1 MAEFDPQKF
10 EDKYTHYFAE
20 LQRAYQNAFEE
31 MNDTYDSDLIH
42 AIDQRILAESEPFY
56 EGGGDF
62 RVDLPADATDRLDHD
77 DLEAI
82 LEEYVET
89 IETELADVFGLREE
103 AV

>member
-56 EGGGDF
+56 EGNGDF
-62 RVDLPADATDRLDHD
+62 RVDLPGDATDRIDHD
-77 DLEAI
+77 DLAAI

-89 IETELADVFGLREE
+89 IEAELTDVFGLRED
-103 AV
+103 AA